1 MGVVLVLMGA
11 SGSGKSTLAKAL
23 ATATGAPVVS
33 YDQHQLTLPGDDG
46 VQAVS
51 AQALAS
57 AWRELAACC
66 ACGGVVIVDG
76 THCQRSRRVTVR
88 VTVASRRPTSPASTP
103 RYWPLCPSW
112 RRRDTR
118 PCCSPPRVNDLPV
131 HDVSAATVD
140 RWNSQRCRRRCWSGW
155 APRPRNWPGHKSRSG
170 RASR

>member
-33 YDQHQLTLPGDDG
+33 YDQHQRPRPGDDG

-88 VTVASRRPTSPASTP
+88 AIAAAHHLPTVVIALTPPLEVCLRRQGQRGRRVPAADVA
-103 RYWPLCPSW
+103 RQHAAVLAA
-112 RRRDTR
+112 
-118 PCCSPPRVNDLPV
+118 LPV
-131 HDVSAATVD
+131 LAQEGHAAVLFASA
-140 RWNSQRCRRRCWSGW
+140 RERSS
-155 APRPRNWPGHKSRSG
+155 RP
-170 RASR
+170 